1 MTWGG
6 LSGRSCLKL
15 AQHRVAVSVTNVAG
29 TQWVS
34 TQECAD
40 ALGIHPQTLRKLRR
54 HRIPLFKEGR
64 DYRWVGLS
72 TSSTLQ
78 WDVLS
83 AIQAFTD
90 FRRMPAE
97 AVETYSRGSRA
108 HA

>member
-1 MTWGG
+1 MSVNNA
-6 LSGRSCLKL
+6 SG
-15 AQHRVAVSVTNVAG
+15 A
-29 TQWVS
+29 QWVS

-78 WDVLS
+78 WHVHS
-83 AIQAFTD
+83 ASQAFTD

-97 AVETYSRGSRA
+97 AVETYGRAPGARAGS
-108 HA
+108 

>member
-1 MTWGG
+1 M
-6 LSGRSCLKL
+6 
-15 AQHRVAVSVTNVAG
+15 SVTNVAG
-29 TQWVS
+29 TRWVS

-54 HRIPLFKEGR
+54 HQISLFQEGR

-78 WDVLS
+78 WHVLS
-83 AIQAFTD
+83 ASQAFTD

-97 AVETYSRGSRA
+97 AVETYSRAPGARAGS
-108 HA
+108 

>member
-1 MTWGG
+1 MT
-6 LSGRSCLKL
+6 
-15 AQHRVAVSVTNVAG
+15 ATNAAV

-78 WDVLS
+78 WHVHS

-97 AVETYSRGSRA
+97 AVETYGRAPGARAGS
-108 HA
+108 